1 MRLIDADAF
10 YKKIEEIRMEYL
22 EEDTLSS
29 KFAAE
34 IIETVM
40 DSYLQDA
47 PTIDPVKQE
56 WVSVKDRLPK
66 EEDDVLVL
74 IREIEHYGRHKEK
87 RNVYHWIFTGW
98 FIDGVWATTYCHG
111 YKKIETENEEYPN
124 CEHTVTHWMPLP
136 EPPKE
141 GE

>member
-56 WVSVKDRLPK
+56 WISVKDRLPEV
-66 EEDDVLVL
+66 EERVLVYSYEDGINFGYFL
-74 IREIEHYGRHKEK
+74 GYEDG
-87 RNVYHWIFTGW
+87 F
-98 FIDGVWATTYCHG
+98 FIDCV
-111 YKKIETENEEYPN
+111 YPN
-124 CEHTVTHWMPLP
+124 EPTHWMPLP

-141 GE
+141 WRVSK